1 MYYLGICGVV
11 HTWTQMIAKNPQGQN
26 AAANAAADQSH
37 GPNAKRVRLA
47 PPHPGNNSGSNI
59 SGGNGPP
66 DFHGQHVGQQQQ
78 QQPHVP
84 QHVSS
89 QQQQQQQQQHVSQS
103 GNSNHGHGHH
113 PGQHPSQ
120 QSGNMQG
127 GMHPNY
133 SNHPGHPQQQQ
144 QQSHPQQNNSF
155 NQRFWCVFY
164 ISLSYPFNF
173 RKKNYKNLEMPIYS
187 Y

>member
-1 MYYLGICGVV
+1 
-11 HTWTQMIAKNPQGQN
+11 MIAKNAQGQN
-26 AAANAAADQSH
+26 AAANASADQSH

-47 PPHPGNNSGSNI
+47 PPHPGNNSGSNM

-66 DFHGQHVGQQQQ
+66 DFHGQHVNQQQQQ

-84 QHVSS
+84 QHVST
-89 QQQQQQQQQHVSQS
+89 QQQQQQQHVSQS
-103 GNSNHGHGHH
+103 GNSNHGHNHH
-113 PGQHPSQ
+113 PQHVSSQ

-133 SNHPGHPQQQQ
+133 SNHPGHN

-155 NQRFWCVFY
+155 NQRF
-164 ISLSYPFNF
+164 
-173 RKKNYKNLEMPIYS
+173 
-187 Y
+187 